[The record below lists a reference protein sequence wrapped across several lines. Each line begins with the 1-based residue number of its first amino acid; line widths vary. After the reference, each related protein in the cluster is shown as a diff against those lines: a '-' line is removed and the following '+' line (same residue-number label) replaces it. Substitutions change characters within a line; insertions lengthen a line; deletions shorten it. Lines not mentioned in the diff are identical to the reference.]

1 MAYWGGAGMNY
12 VGGARKEDREEFLA
26 TYDAWL
32 AANGRGARGAKKGE
46 YIPKAYVPK
55 PQRFYKTGP
64 RKGQPIVRKTLTPA
78 QKDARLVNLA
88 AAREAKSSGVLKPY
102 TYSKFVMA
110 PKTLTD
116 AQKKTRKAKIEA
128 KKALTSILGNIKY

>member
-32 AANGRGARGAKKGE
+32 AANGRGARSVKGV
-46 YIPKAYVPK
+46 YTPKEYVPK

-78 QKDARLVNLA
+78 QKAARLVNLA
-88 AAREAKSSGVLKPY
+88 NAREAKARGVVKPKKVPKARKTAMNAVQKMKKRNMDNVIALKN
-102 TYSKFVMA
+102 M
-110 PKTLTD
+110 
-116 AQKKTRKAKIEA
+116 
-128 KKALTSILGNIKY
+128 GMMM